1 MKTATTALVALVV
14 LGTVSIGC
22 SSTTTKGEEVDT
34 GTALSAL
41 RSPTGSF
48 SKASGAS
55 AFAGYRSKRADSAKV
70 SAPDAAPSNGTSGT
84 SSIRLLDRAA
94 TSQACSQGQAC
105 ACPNGGSMS
114 YSAQSSPEGQ
124 LVRVK
129 FEACGFEDGVGFDG
143 DAILLAS
150 TKSLLGID
158 APAEAPAKTGTSAPP
173 SSADGASGGLKEAQP
188 SAPTG
193 SGSAVSVL
201 LAAKGTITDGTRKLP
216 IEFALLTEG
225 HYAFLAVS
233 VPDGNIVI
241 GVRDDGNAIVRSK
254 EGTWRC
260 KSGAR
265 GWACTSEQ
273 GEVLEVAEEGAPA
286 SDGSS
291 APAPAPSSSGSPSGA

>member
-14 LGTVSIGC
+14 LGSFSIGC

-34 GTALSAL
+34 GTALSSL

-48 SKASGAS
+48 SKASGAG
-55 AFAGYRSKRADSAKV
+55 AFAGYRSKRADSATV
-70 SAPDAAPSNGTSGT
+70 SAPGVTPSGGGTSST

-94 TSQACSQGQAC
+94 NSQACSQGQAC

-114 YSAQSSPEGQ
+114 YSAQSSAEGQ

-129 FEACGFEDGVGFDG
+129 FEACGFEDGLGFDG

-150 TKSLLGID
+150 TKSLLGIVA
-158 APAEAPAKTGTSAPP
+158 APAPAKTGGSAPP
-173 SSADGASGGLKEAQP
+173 SSSTGGGVKEAPSGASG
-188 SAPTG
+188 S
-193 SGSAVSVL
+193 SNVVSVL
-201 LAAKGTITDGTRKLP
+201 LAARGTATDGTRKLP
-216 IEFALLTEG
+216 LEFALLTEA

-241 GVRDDGNAIVRSK
+241 GVSDDGNAIVRSK

-260 KSGAR
+260 QNGAR

-273 GEVLEVAEEGAPA
+273 GERLELAEQGASD

-291 APAPAPSSSGSPSGA
+291 SPAPSPSSPSGPSGA